1 MNANRFVFNKVN
13 PTPNTVRPLADFLK
27 EQEMILDKLVR
38 VIDSEFKA
46 LKERDM
52 AQLNALSMQK
62 SDLMVKLQ
70 SNDQRIKL
78 HPDVATLKT
87 DFADEVCRIKAKMNQ
102 CKFRNETNGRLI
114 TMCMQS
120 VNKLQALFVGVR
132 DSLTRNMTYSSKG
145 TASARGPV
153 RLSVVA

>member
-87 DFADEVCRIKAKMNQ
+87 DFADEVGRIKAKMNQ
-102 CKFRNETNGRLI
+102 CKFRN
-114 TMCMQS
+114 
-120 VNKLQALFVGVR
+120 
-132 DSLTRNMTYSSKG
+132 
-145 TASARGPV
+145 
-153 RLSVVA
+153 

>member
-1 MNANRFVFNKVN
+1 MKANRFVFNKVN

-87 DFADEVCRIKAKMNQ
+87 DFADEVGRIKAKMNQ

>member
-52 AQLNALSMQK
+52 AQLNALSMHK

-87 DFADEVCRIKAKMNQ
+87 DFAVFQ
-102 CKFRNETNGRLI
+102 
-114 TMCMQS
+114 
-120 VNKLQALFVGVR
+120 
-132 DSLTRNMTYSSKG
+132 
-145 TASARGPV
+145 
-153 RLSVVA
+153 